1 MMVGDTHPSSCFDG
15 YGYGRGLLEGADCA
29 ISNIGVGPGGRPM
42 MEKFKASEHALWIKA
57 WWILS
62 SSKDVY
68 LGNSLIFILDTC
80 RSTRNRFMP
89 LVFFKNTPFTLQF

>member
-42 MEKFKASEHALWIKA
+42 MEKFKERPNMPFGSR
-57 WWILS
+57 
-62 SSKDVY
+62 
-68 LGNSLIFILDTC
+68 LGGS
-80 RSTRNRFMP
+80 
-89 LVFFKNTPFTLQF
+89 